1 MDQLVKRHAYANGE
15 AISGVNIENAEQQP
29 RQGRESEEYFL
40 TDEVNNRLK
49 YLQHRQQ
56 YSLSFGWKTV
66 LNFILQEI
74 ELSLTNRATHLC
86 KYQGVADLLKT
97 RPSHAEFGRSAL
109 KDVGIDTGELPK
121 IGERW
126 NSALL
131 G

>member
-29 RQGRESEEYFL
+29 RQGRESEKYFL
-40 TDEVNNRLK
+40 TDDVNNRLN

-56 YSLSFGWKTV
+56 YSLSCGWKTV
-66 LNFILQEI
+66 LNFILQETQ
-74 ELSLTNRATHLC
+74 LSLTNRATHLC
-86 KYQGVADLLKT
+86 KRQGVADLKT

-109 KDVGIDTGELPK
+109 KDVGIDTEK
-121 IGERW
+121 KQIGERW